1 MYPVL
6 KDRCINL
13 LAPGFDAA
21 RSRGETP
28 VVIDATLGMGG
39 HSEALLQRFPDLH
52 LIGIDRDEEALALAG
67 ERLAPYANR
76 TDLVHAVYD
85 EIPDVL
91 EDLGFTEVHGVL
103 MDLGV
108 SSLQLDERERGFAY
122 SFDAPLDMRM
132 DTSRGQT
139 AADVVNNYS
148 EEDLVRIIRKWG
160 EEKFAG
166 RIANRIVAARAE
178 KPFTTTGE
186 LVEQIRSVVPAGAAK
201 SGGHPAKR
209 TFQALRI
216 EVNEEL
222 DVLDRAIPAAVEAIA
237 VGGRV
242 VVMSYH
248 SLEDK
253 IVKGFFQAG
262 SKSSAPLG
270 FPVELEEH
278 KAELKTLT
286 KGTEVPTAA
295 EIAENPRAASARLR
309 AVGTH
314 QSQESSMSTAAVNNY
329 PVAQGAT
336 ARALPGIRPPAPVQP
351 RKARTPLSL
360 VRSAPRKRRAP
371 FVVLCFGLLAIALM
385 AVLVLNIS
393 VSVRAVPAGPAPQRA
408 DHPDEAEPGPDPAG
422 AELRGPAESG
432 RQSHGTGHGGLRS
445 PRARSTFP
453 P

>member
-1 MYPVL
+1 MTTDQPTPPTSDRHVPVL

-13 LAPGFDAA
+13 LAPAIELAIREG
-21 RSRGETP
+21 RTP

-39 HSEALLQRFPDLH
+39 HSEAMLQRFPELH
-52 LIGIDRDEEALALAG
+52 LIGIDRDTEALALAG
-67 ERLAPYANR
+67 ERLAPFQDR
-76 TDLVHAVYD
+76 IDLVHAVYD
-85 EIPDVL
+85 EIPEVL
-91 EDLGFTEVHGVL
+91 ADLGFTEVDGVL

-122 SFDAPLDMRM
+122 SYDAPLDMRM

-166 RIANRIVAARAE
+166 RIANRIVTARASH
-178 KPFTTTGE
+178 PFTTTGE
-186 LVEQIRSVVPAGAAK
+186 LVEQIRQVVPAAAART
-201 SGGHPAKR
+201 GGHPAKR

-222 DVLDRAIPAAVEAIA
+222 AVLERAVPAAVDALCLH
-237 VGGRV
+237 GRC

-253 IVKGFFQAG
+253 IVKSVFAGG

-278 KAELKTLT
+278 KPYLKTLT
-286 KGTEVPTAA
+286 KGTEVPTDA

-309 AVGTH
+309 AV
-314 QSQESSMSTAAVNNY
+314 E
-329 PVAQGAT
+329 
-336 ARALPGIRPPAPVQP
+336 RIR
-351 RKARTPLSL
+351 T
-360 VRSAPRKRRAP
+360 RRA
-371 FVVLCFGLLAIALM
+371 A
-385 AVLVLNIS
+385 
-393 VSVRAVPAGPAPQRA
+393 
-408 DHPDEAEPGPDPAG
+408 
-422 AELRGPAESG
+422 
-432 RQSHGTGHGGLRS
+432 
-445 PRARSTFP
+445 
-453 P
+453 

>member
-1 MYPVL
+1 MEEQDAAKPTSERHVPVL

-13 LAPGFDAA
+13 LAPGFEAA
-21 RSRGETP
+21 RKRGATP
-28 VVIDATLGMGG
+28 VAIDATLGMGG
-39 HSEALLQRFPDLH
+39 HSEAMLHRFPDLH
-52 LIGIDRDEEALALAG
+52 LVGIDRDEEALALAG
-67 ERLAPYANR
+67 ARLEPYSDR

-85 EIPDVL
+85 EIEDVL
-91 EDLGFTEVHGVL
+91 VDLGIPEVHGIL

-122 SFDAPLDMRM
+122 SYDAPLDMRM

-148 EEDLVRIIRKWG
+148 EDELVRIIRKWG

-166 RIANRIVAARAE
+166 RIANRIVNARAD
-178 KPFTTTGE
+178 KPFATTGE
-186 LVEQIRSVVPAGAAK
+186 LVEQIRSVVPAAAAK

-222 DVLDRAIPAAVEAIA
+222 DVLERAVPAAVAA
-237 VGGRV
+237 TGMGGRI

-253 IVKGFFQAG
+253 IVKSVFQTG

-278 KAELKTLT
+278 KPELKTIT

-309 AVGTH
+309 AV
-314 QSQESSMSTAAVNNY
+314 E
-329 PVAQGAT
+329 
-336 ARALPGIRPPAPVQP
+336 RIKP
-351 RKARTPLSL
+351 RRDA
-360 VRSAPRKRRAP
+360 
-371 FVVLCFGLLAIALM
+371 
-385 AVLVLNIS
+385 
-393 VSVRAVPAGPAPQRA
+393 
-408 DHPDEAEPGPDPAG
+408 
-422 AELRGPAESG
+422 
-432 RQSHGTGHGGLRS
+432 
-445 PRARSTFP
+445 
-453 P
+453 

>member
-1 MYPVL
+1 MNDHDQAKPTSERHVPVL

-13 LAPGFDAA
+13 LAPGFEAA

-39 HSEALLQRFPDLH
+39 HSEAMLQRFPDLH
-52 LIGIDRDEEALALAG
+52 LVGIDRDEEALRLAG
-67 ERLAPYANR
+67 ERLEPFSGR

-85 EIPDVL
+85 EITDVL
-91 EDLGFTEVHGVL
+91 ADLGVPEVHGVL

-139 AADVVNNYS
+139 AADVVNTYS
-148 EEDLVRIIRKWG
+148 EEELVRIIRKWG

-166 RIANRIVAARAE
+166 RIANRIVAARTA
-178 KPFTTTGE
+178 KPFSTTGE
-186 LVEQIRSVVPAGAAK
+186 LVEVIRNVVPAGAAK

-222 DVLDRAIPAAVEAIA
+222 DVLERAVPAAVRALA
-237 VGGRV
+237 MGGRL

-253 IVKGFFQAG
+253 IVKGVFQTG
-262 SKSSAPLG
+262 SRSAAPPG

-278 KAELKTLT
+278 KPELKTLT
-286 KGTEVPTAA
+286 RGTEVPTPE

-309 AVGTH
+309 AV
-314 QSQESSMSTAAVNNY
+314 E
-329 PVAQGAT
+329 
-336 ARALPGIRPPAPVQP
+336 RI
-351 RKARTPLSL
+351 KAR
-360 VRSAPRKRRAP
+360 RA
-371 FVVLCFGLLAIALM
+371 A
-385 AVLVLNIS
+385 
-393 VSVRAVPAGPAPQRA
+393 
-408 DHPDEAEPGPDPAG
+408 
-422 AELRGPAESG
+422 
-432 RQSHGTGHGGLRS
+432 
-445 PRARSTFP
+445 
-453 P
+453 

>member
-1 MYPVL
+1 MTDPHQAKPTSERHVPVL
-6 KDRCINL
+6 RDRCINL

-21 RSRGETP
+21 RSRGGTP

-39 HSEALLQRFPDLH
+39 HAEAMLQRFGDLH

-67 ERLAPYANR
+67 ERLSPFENR
-76 TDLVHAVYD
+76 VDLVHAVYD
-85 EIPDVL
+85 EIPEVL
-91 EDLGFTEVHGVL
+91 EDLGFAEVHGVL

-166 RIANRIVAARAE
+166 RIANRIVTARAG
-178 KPFTTTGE
+178 KPFSTTGE
-186 LVEQIRSVVPAGAAK
+186 LVDQIRDVVPAGAAK

-222 DVLDRAIPAAVEAIA
+222 DVLERAIPAAIAAIA

-286 KGTEVPTAA
+286 KGTEVPTPA

-309 AVGTH
+309 AV
-314 QSQESSMSTAAVNNY
+314 E
-329 PVAQGAT
+329 
-336 ARALPGIRPPAPVQP
+336 RI
-351 RKARTPLSL
+351 KAR
-360 VRSAPRKRRAP
+360 RA
-371 FVVLCFGLLAIALM
+371 A
-385 AVLVLNIS
+385 
-393 VSVRAVPAGPAPQRA
+393 
-408 DHPDEAEPGPDPAG
+408 
-422 AELRGPAESG
+422 
-432 RQSHGTGHGGLRS
+432 
-445 PRARSTFP
+445 
-453 P
+453 

>member
-1 MYPVL
+1 MEEQDAPRPTSERHVPVL

-13 LAPGFDAA
+13 LAPGFEAA
-21 RSRGETP
+21 RKRGETP

-39 HSEALLQRFPDLH
+39 HSEAMLQRFPDLH
-52 LIGIDRDEEALALAG
+52 LVGIDRDEEALDLAG
-67 ERLAPYANR
+67 ARLEPFADR
-76 TDLVHAVYD
+76 IDLVHAVYD
-85 EIPDVL
+85 EIEDVIAG
-91 EDLGFTEVHGVL
+91 LGIAEVHGIL

-122 SFDAPLDMRM
+122 SYDAPLDMRM

-166 RIANRIVAARAE
+166 RIANRIVTARAV
-178 KPFTTTGE
+178 KHFYTTGE
-186 LVEQIRSVVPAGAAK
+186 LVEQIRGVVPAAAAK

-222 DVLDRAIPAAVEAIA
+222 DVLERAVPAALSATA
-237 VGGRV
+237 LGGRV

-253 IVKGFFQAG
+253 IVKSVFQSR

-278 KAELKTLT
+278 KPEFKTLT
-286 KGTEVPTAA
+286 KGTEVPTPE

-309 AVGTH
+309 AV
-314 QSQESSMSTAAVNNY
+314 E
-329 PVAQGAT
+329 
-336 ARALPGIRPPAPVQP
+336 RI
-351 RKARTPLSL
+351 KARRT
-360 VRSAPRKRRAP
+360 A
-371 FVVLCFGLLAIALM
+371 
-385 AVLVLNIS
+385 
-393 VSVRAVPAGPAPQRA
+393 
-408 DHPDEAEPGPDPAG
+408 
-422 AELRGPAESG
+422 
-432 RQSHGTGHGGLRS
+432 
-445 PRARSTFP
+445 
-453 P
+453 

>member
-1 MYPVL
+1 MTDQPKPTSERHVPVL
-6 KDRCINL
+6 RDRCINL
-13 LAPGFDAA
+13 LAPGFEAA
-21 RSRGETP
+21 RARGETP
-28 VVIDATLGMGG
+28 VAIDATLGMGG
-39 HSEALLQRFPDLH
+39 HSEAMLQRFPDLH

-67 ERLAPYANR
+67 ARLAPFQDR

-85 EIPDVL
+85 EIEDVL

-148 EEDLVRIIRKWG
+148 EEDLVRIIRTWG

-166 RIANRIVAARAE
+166 RIANRIVAARAVQ
-178 KPFTTTGE
+178 PFTTTGQ
-186 LVEQIRSVVPAGAAK
+186 LVEVIRAVVPAGAAK
-201 SGGHPAKR
+201 TGGHPAKR

-222 DVLDRAIPAAVEAIA
+222 DVLQRAVPAAVAA
-237 VGGRV
+237 TALHGRV

-253 IVKGFFQAG
+253 IVKAVFQAG

-278 KAELKTLT
+278 QAQLKTLT
-286 KGTEVPTAA
+286 KGTEVPTPK
-295 EIAENPRAASARLR
+295 EIEENPRAASARLR
-309 AVGTH
+309 AV
-314 QSQESSMSTAAVNNY
+314 E
-329 PVAQGAT
+329 
-336 ARALPGIRPPAPVQP
+336 RIKP
-351 RKARTPLSL
+351 R
-360 VRSAPRKRRAP
+360 RSA
-371 FVVLCFGLLAIALM
+371 
-385 AVLVLNIS
+385 
-393 VSVRAVPAGPAPQRA
+393 
-408 DHPDEAEPGPDPAG
+408 
-422 AELRGPAESG
+422 
-432 RQSHGTGHGGLRS
+432 
-445 PRARSTFP
+445 
-453 P
+453 

>member
-1 MYPVL
+1 
-6 KDRCINL
+6 
-13 LAPGFDAA
+13 
-21 RSRGETP
+21 
-28 VVIDATLGMGG
+28 
-39 HSEALLQRFPDLH
+39 
-52 LIGIDRDEEALALAG
+52 
-67 ERLAPYANR
+67 
-76 TDLVHAVYD
+76 VHAVYD
-85 EIPDVL
+85 EIPEVL
-91 EDLGFTEVHGVL
+91 RDLGIDEVHGVL

-166 RIANRIVAARAE
+166 RIANRIVAARGA

-186 LVEQIRSVVPAGAAK
+186 LVDIIRAVVPAGAAK
-201 SGGHPAKR
+201 TGGHPAKR

-222 DVLDRAIPAAVEAIA
+222 DVLERAVPAAVDALA
-237 VGGRV
+237 MGGRV

-253 IVKGFFQAG
+253 IVKKVFQAG

-286 KGTEVPTAA
+286 KGTEVPTAD

-309 AVGTH
+309 AV
-314 QSQESSMSTAAVNNY
+314 ERI
-329 PVAQGAT
+329 
-336 ARALPGIRPPAPVQP
+336 RA
-351 RKARTPLSL
+351 
-360 VRSAPRKRRAP
+360 RRA
-371 FVVLCFGLLAIALM
+371 A
-385 AVLVLNIS
+385 
-393 VSVRAVPAGPAPQRA
+393 
-408 DHPDEAEPGPDPAG
+408 
-422 AELRGPAESG
+422 
-432 RQSHGTGHGGLRS
+432 
-445 PRARSTFP
+445 
-453 P
+453 